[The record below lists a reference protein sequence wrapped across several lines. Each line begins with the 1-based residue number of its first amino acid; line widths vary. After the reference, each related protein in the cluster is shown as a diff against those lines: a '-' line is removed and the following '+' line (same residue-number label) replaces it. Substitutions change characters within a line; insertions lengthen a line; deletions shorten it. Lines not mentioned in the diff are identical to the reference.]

1 MWLIGY
7 VNDETHRRSKEIAI
21 RKVNGAEA
29 STILRLLSRDILYVA
44 VPSVLIGIVVS
55 YFTGKAWLDQFAET
69 IDMNALYFVGT
80 ALVIIALIVVCV
92 VVRAWRIANENPVNS
107 IKSELYIGKK
117 ESGMICVGCHPAFF
131 FLPDSC
137 EIYID
142 TIQCAF

>member
-1 MWLIGY
+1 MASVGHIRDLKKS
-7 VNDETHRRSKEIAI
+7 TMSQRRSKEIAI

-107 IKSELYIGKK
+107 IKSE
-117 ESGMICVGCHPAFF
+117 
-131 FLPDSC
+131 
-137 EIYID
+137 
-142 TIQCAF
+142 